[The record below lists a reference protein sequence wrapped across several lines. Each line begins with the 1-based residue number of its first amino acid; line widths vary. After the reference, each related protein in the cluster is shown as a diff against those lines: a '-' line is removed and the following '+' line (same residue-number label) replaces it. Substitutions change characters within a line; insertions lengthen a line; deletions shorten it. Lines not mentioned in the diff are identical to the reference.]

1 MTHDLSHHRGIQ
13 TVHPSHKEL
22 RMAHSGMEKEKVIER
37 FPRKQGGSGETKRTQ
52 TLCNKLC
59 NFLSF
64 GRCTPLPLDFM
75 RLDHQNEPMH
85 ASHMIHNRNAHFYI
99 QSHFGITLIL
109 QYMHTRWVS
118 IYSSS
123 LQRHLCHICTAAFGF
138 SWTNIWGLSVHWHM
152 WVFTQYLLSQSS
164 AKLHWY
170 FLSICRRKVNIQ
182 RYSFLVMQMHLVQNI
197 LMTNI
202 TYNHSVIII
211 VIIVLYH
218 HVFFQITLSLLWQSR
233 LQSVQTLLWTKLKT
247 RPRKSYEGKMI
258 AKIKF

>member
-85 ASHMIHNRNAHFYI
+85 ASHMIHH
-99 QSHFGITLIL
+99 TLQECAFLYAEPLWDNTHPTIHAYTL
-109 QYMHTRWVS
+109 SEHLLFLSATSSVPHLYCSFWLLMNQHLGAFCALAYVS
-118 IYSSS
+118 IYS
-123 LQRHLCHICTAAFGF
+123 I
-138 SWTNIWGLSVHWHM
+138 
-152 WVFTQYLLSQSS
+152 FTQ
-164 AKLHWY
+164 
-170 FLSICRRKVNIQ
+170 SIFC
-182 RYSFLVMQMHLVQNI
+182 
-197 LMTNI
+197 
-202 TYNHSVIII
+202 
-211 VIIVLYH
+211 
-218 HVFFQITLSLLWQSR
+218 
-233 LQSVQTLLWTKLKT
+233 
-247 RPRKSYEGKMI
+247 
-258 AKIKF
+258 